1 MKETSPRRYW
11 SHSVLFLIGII
22 AIGSGTATALYSWL
36 SLKPKIA
43 AMTGEL
49 RESLE
54 LADQALTT
62 VDKGDQLL
70 SRSVE
75 AMKSGGNLVALLP
88 ETFTQLKEVLQQ
100 ASNTAL
106 FTGRA
111 AKKAEEGLTGLALP
125 DPQTEQSARALKSTA
140 RQMRE
145 LAGVVDKVGGAS
157 DVLAADIRNLS
168 EELSGIAPRLKSDAG
183 LLASTRQRLQ
193 GLHQAVVYFDP
204 PTMAML
210 SGFGISGLY
219 FVIGLVSL
227 TLAFALRTPA
237 PLRAEGEGND
247 ERSRRVA

>member
-54 LADQALTT
+54 LADQTLMT

-75 AMKSGGNLVALLP
+75 AMKSGGTLVALLP

-100 ASNTAL
+100 ARSTDR
-106 FTGRA
+106 TERPG
-111 AKKAEEGLTGLALP
+111 AKEHRPTN
-125 DPQTEQSARALKSTA
+125 ARAC
-140 RQMRE
+140 
-145 LAGVVDKVGGAS
+145 G
-157 DVLAADIRNLS
+157 
-168 EELSGIAPRLKSDAG
+168 
-183 LLASTRQRLQ
+183 
-193 GLHQAVVYFDP
+193 
-204 PTMAML
+204 
-210 SGFGISGLY
+210 
-219 FVIGLVSL
+219 
-227 TLAFALRTPA
+227 
-237 PLRAEGEGND
+237 
-247 ERSRRVA
+247 SRR